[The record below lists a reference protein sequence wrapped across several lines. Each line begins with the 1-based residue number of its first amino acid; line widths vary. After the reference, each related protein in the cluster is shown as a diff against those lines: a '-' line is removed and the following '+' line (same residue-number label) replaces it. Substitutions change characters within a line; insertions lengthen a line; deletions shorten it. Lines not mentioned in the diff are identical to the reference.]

1 MRRYYGRYSRVEV
14 KISVRLAGRNVSI
27 FSRLVPD
34 SDPRTIDFSQWIDK
48 RLLQSVLVGR
58 DEEKAAVHANAKA
71 DTKEHEVH
79 ERRST
84 PEVRRYRRII
94 VICTRSRCT
103 PAQSPPFVPLFNI
116 IRNDPQSLEAGRYIG
131 QNHLHVRSRVPNACQ
146 QRAPACLPIVRI
158 HLRCRTRSSRVDSPL
173 RFARYAALL
182 QTPTSSR
189 SSGVAHA
196 GHEVDQSHGQ
206 PGFSPGAAHFRL
218 CDTLP

>member
-1 MRRYYGRYSRVEV
+1 M
-14 KISVRLAGRNVSI
+14 L
-27 FSRLVPD
+27 P
-34 SDPRTIDFSQWIDK
+34 
-48 RLLQSVLVGR
+48 GR
-58 DEEKAAVHANAKA
+58 DEEKATVAMQMQKQIRRNM
-71 DTKEHEVH
+71 VH

-146 QRAPACLPIVRI
+146 QRAPACLSFVSIYVVGHGALVSILAPV
-158 HLRCRTRSSRVDSPL
+158 LLAT
-173 RFARYAALL
+173 RFAPNASL
-182 QTPTSSR
+182 QPITRRCS
-189 SSGVAHA
+189 

-206 PGFSPGAAHFRL
+206 PGFSPGTARFVRDFRL

>member
-1 MRRYYGRYSRVEV
+1 MQMQKQIRR
-14 KISVRLAGRNVSI
+14 NM
-27 FSRLVPD
+27 
-34 SDPRTIDFSQWIDK
+34 
-48 RLLQSVLVGR
+48 
-58 DEEKAAVHANAKA
+58 
-71 DTKEHEVH
+71 VH

-146 QRAPACLPIVRI
+146 QRAPACLSFVSIYVVG
-158 HLRCRTRSSRVDSPL
+158 HGALRVDS
-173 RFARYAALL
+173 RSGFARYAVCSKPASL
-182 QTPTSSR
+182 QPITRRCS
-189 SSGVAHA
+189 
-196 GHEVDQSHGQ
+196 GHEVDQSHG
-206 PGFSPGAAHFRL
+206 AARFLSRFGSTLRSRFQTL